1 MTQRKRARMTRVL
14 NHLRSNVVAYLA
26 LFVALGGTSYAAIS
40 LPAGSVGNRQLKN
53 HSISPIKFDRGSI
66 AGYVRDWA
74 EIDPSGQL
82 VASRPN
88 AHLVGWGE
96 TGAFPGGIVS
106 WGQAIPR
113 SCVATASTDAL
124 PPLAFAGATIISGSR
139 AEPFVG
145 AKVLLSAPTEVTV
158 AVICPQP

>member
-1 MTQRKRARMTRVL
+1 MRRVL
-14 NHLRSNVVAYLA
+14 NHLRSNVVAYVA

-53 HSISPIKFDRGSI
+53 HSITPVKLDRGSI

-82 VASRPN
+82 VASQPS
-88 AHLVGWGE
+88 AHLVGWSA
-96 TGAFPGGIVS
+96 TGGIVN
-106 WGQAIPR
+106 WGDAIPR
-113 SCVATASTDAL
+113 SCIAIASTDAAS
-124 PPLAFAGATIISGSR
+124 PVASAGATILSG
-139 AEPFVG
+139 AKPGPYVG
-145 AKVLLSAPTEVTV
+145 AQVLLSTPTEISV

>member
-1 MTQRKRARMTRVL
+1 MTRVL

-82 VASRPN
+82 VASRPD
-88 AHLVGWGE
+88 AHLIGWTE
-96 TGAFPGGIVS
+96 TGGIVN
-106 WGQAIPR
+106 WGDAIPKA
-113 SCVATASTDAL
+113 CIATASTDAI
-124 PPLAFAGATIISGSR
+124 PPATSAGVTVLWGAKPG
-139 AEPFVG
+139 PYVG
-145 AKVLLSAPTEVTV
+145 AQVLLSAPTEVSV

>member
-1 MTQRKRARMTRVL
+1 MTRVL

-88 AHLVGWGE
+88 ARLVGWGE
-96 TGAFPGGIVS
+96 TGGIVN
-106 WGQAIPR
+106 WGTAIPKACIA
-113 SCVATASTDAL
+113 SASTDAI
-124 PPLAFAGATIISGSR
+124 PPVASAGVTIIPGPQPG
-139 AEPFVG
+139 AYVG

>member
-1 MTQRKRARMTRVL
+1 MTRVL

-96 TGAFPGGIVS
+96 TGAFPGGIVN
-106 WGQAIPR
+106 WGTGDSAR
-113 SCVATASTDAL
+113 RASPQRAPDAPL
-124 PPLAFAGATIISGSR
+124 RLRPLA
-139 AEPFVG
+139 
-145 AKVLLSAPTEVTV
+145 
-158 AVICPQP
+158 